1 MIRFSNEKDI
11 PQIASLWSEA
21 FGDGEKEIR
30 FFLDEWYKPQ
40 NTLVC
45 ELNGEF
51 VSMLFCSKAAFAL
64 RVRSIPLIISM
75 PPVRQRKAEET
86 V

>member
-11 PQIASLWSEA
+11 LQIVSLWSEA

-45 ELNGEF
+45 ELNGEV
-51 VSMLFCSKAAFAL
+51 VSMLFLLEGSFCFEGQKSQKTG
-64 RVRSIPLIISM
+64 RSSSFQKK
-75 PPVRQRKAEET
+75 RRT
-86 V
+86 C